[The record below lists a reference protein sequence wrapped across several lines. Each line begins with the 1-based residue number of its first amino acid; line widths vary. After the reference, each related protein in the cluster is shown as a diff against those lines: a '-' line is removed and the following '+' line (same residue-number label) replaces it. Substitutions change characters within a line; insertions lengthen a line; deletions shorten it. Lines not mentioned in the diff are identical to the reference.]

1 MIPPPPVA
9 VPSSGAKPTIR
20 HVPPFPSVLLRRTKD
35 PRIIMGRKE
44 GKSMH
49 FFLPIAGAR
58 RQIRRNMLAPNF
70 PLFHLIL
77 FLNFRWIFL

>member
-1 MIPPPPVA
+1 MIPPPSVA

-49 FFLPIAGAR
+49 FFPLIAGAR
-58 RQIRRNMLAPNF
+58 PGDELGGTCSRPISHF
-70 PLFHLIL
+70 FT
-77 FLNFRWIFL
+77 